1 ARESMTTPVA
11 PAKTAHPVRRVLALY
26 RPYRWRLVLSQVL
39 LLLSAV
45 ATLGTAAL
53 NQRLVN
59 DGLLAGDTWVIVDTG
74 IWMAVLGTV
83 ASVLLAGTAVIAVF
97 FSQGTAYVLRT
108 QAYASVQEYSFG
120 NFDQMRTGNL
130 LVRLS
135 SDVNNVANAVLYGV
149 MLLLYAPIM
158 LIAAVGLASITAPG
172 MVWILGVVTVIL
184 LGFAVILIRPM
195 ERAYDER
202 QKRLDEVNNTM
213 QENLAGVRVVK
224 AFGREELEVERFDAR
239 TEALRVPARA
249 AAFRVALLTPA
260 LNTVTQLGI
269 AITLLIGGTK
279 VIDGDGM
286 TIGQVTAFTQY
297 LSLVVVPLG
306 LAALITPYLLRGVTS
321 AARVFQVIDA
331 EPLLPA
337 GGATEL
343 ATSGGA
349 EVRFEGV
356 SFGYQGGD
364 DASGDVLHDIDLV
377 IEPGQSL
384 GILGATGSGKTS
396 LVNLIPR
403 FYDPRQGRVLID
415 GVDVRDVPL
424 DQLRSVVGAALQ
436 EAVLFQGDVRQNV
449 CFADPAASD
458 DRMKDA
464 ARASDA
470 FGFVEAL
477 PQQWDAPVARRG
489 YNFSGGQ
496 RQRLSMARALVPRP
510 RVLILDDSTSALD
523 VATET
528 RVQAAIPKDV
538 AGTTLIYVA
547 QRISA
552 VIDLDRIVL
561 LERGRIADIGTHTE
575 LLARS
580 DLYREIYQSQ
590 LGAIEE
596 VSA

>member
-1 ARESMTTPVA
+1 MTTPA
-11 PAKTAHPVRRVLALY
+11 ASAKLVHAHPVRRVLALY
-26 RPYRWRLVLSQVL
+26 RPYRGRLILSQVL

-53 NQRLVN
+53 NAQLVN
-59 DGLLAGDTWVIVDTG
+59 DGLLAGDTGVIVDTG
-74 IWMAVLGTV
+74 IWMAVLGV
-83 ASVLLAGTAVIAVF
+83 AASLLLAGTAVIAVF

-108 QAYASVQEYSFG
+108 QAYASIQKYSFG
-120 NFDQMRTGNL
+120 NFDTMRTGNL
-130 LVRLS
+130 LVRLN
-135 SDVNNVANAVLYGV
+135 SDVINVANAVLFGV

-158 LIAAVGLASITAPG
+158 LVVSVALASLTAPG
-172 MVWILGVVTVIL
+172 MVWILGLVTVIL
-184 LGFAVILIRPM
+184 LTIAVILIRPM
-195 ERAYDER
+195 ERAYAQR
-202 QKRLDEVNNTM
+202 QKRLDEVNNAM

-224 AFGREELEVERFDAR
+224 AFGREQLEVDQFDER
-239 TEALRVPARA
+239 TELLRQPARA

-269 AITLLIGGTK
+269 AITLLIGGER
-279 VIDGDGM
+279 VISGDGT

-321 AARVFQVIDA
+321 AARVFEVIDT
-331 EPLLPA
+331 EPSLPE
-337 GGATEL
+337 GGSTEL
-343 ATSGGA
+343 ATTGGA
-349 EVRFEGV
+349 EIRFEGV
-356 SFGYQGGD
+356 SFGFKTAD
-364 DASGDVLHDIDLV
+364 DEAGDVLHDINLV
-377 IEPGQSL
+377 IKPGQSL

-403 FYDPRQGRVLID
+403 FYDPRAGRVLID

-424 DQLRSVVGAALQ
+424 DQLRSVVGTALQ
-436 EAVLFQGDVRQNV
+436 EAVLFQGDIRENVR
-449 CFADPAASD
+449 FAEPNATDDRIKQAAS
-458 DRMKDA
+458 
-464 ARASDA
+464 ASDA

-477 PQQWDAPVARRG
+477 PQRWDSPVARRG

-561 LERGRIADIGTHTE
+561 LEHGRISDEGTHDE